1 MHSLA
6 RLVILSA
13 LTLTTSAHFVLQTPP
28 SLGFDEDTLEQ
39 SPCGGSAITFNS
51 SDASVQVGG
60 FAAGMLSTH
69 PAAQWMFR
77 ATTDMQAP
85 FNWTNLLPVVQ
96 ETGLGEFCL
105 PALTTPD
112 NFAGKQG
119 LVQVIQDGPDGTLY
133 QVSLPMCRADAINL
147 TLFLVRGSQL
157 CHRRQHY
164 SACRLQKRNRPD
176 SNLDRFRQLRL
187 LLISFIIDVD
197 GITDRF
203 GDRFCRIIELNWQRW
218 SHECASSSTR
228 SDRRC
233 RCRCAAI
240 ALDRPKSGCD
250 APLIAQQ
257 VRRTYS
263 SRCS

>member
-13 LTLTTSAHFVLQTPP
+13 LTLATSAHFVLQTPP

-105 PALTTPD
+105 PALTAPD
-112 NFAGKQG
+112 SFVGKQG
-119 LVQVIQDGPDGTLY
+119 LVQVVQDGPDGTLY
-133 QVSLPMCRADAINL
+133 QVCAALCKSSGIDL
-147 TLFLVRGSQL
+147 TLVS
-157 CHRRQHY
+157 
-164 SACRLQKRNRPD
+164 
-176 SNLDRFRQLRL
+176 
-187 LLISFIIDVD
+187 V
-197 GITDRF
+197 
-203 GDRFCRIIELNWQRW
+203 
-218 SHECASSSTR
+218 
-228 SDRRC
+228 RC
-233 RCRCAAI
+233 RQFR
-240 ALDRPKSGCD
+240 LGR
-250 APLIAQQ
+250 
-257 VRRTYS
+257 
-263 SRCS
+263 